1 MSNDFYDISAKM
13 KKLFP
18 PNPQGDLAALQQMAS
33 NSQESMQP
41 EQNFLQESVDV
52 TPGSMPIDKDYSVTD
67 FAALAGIRIN
77 ESQKTGPAGQLKAK
91 DNINIQPAGTTG
103 NPTQDRLV
111 GEEGIEVIPRT
122 DSPAQKPDFG
132 PSSGSSAQIE
142 DLAAR
147 ISKIEAWIEG
157 RIKGTMR
164 KVEGKSPHKKGTPKY
179 KKHMAAMHAEESTQ
193 KSSIKEELFRKL
205 AASRK

>member
-13 KKLFP
+13 KELFP
-18 PNPQGDLAALQQMAS
+18 SNPQGDLAALQQMA
-33 NSQESMQP
+33 NAPAEAAPAVDYVNESAT
-41 EQNFLQESVDV
+41 VKK
-52 TPGSMPIDKDYSVTD
+52 GSMPLDMDLSSFTR
-67 FAALAGIRIN
+67 LAGIN
-77 ESQKTGPAGQLKAK
+77 ESQATGPSGQLKAK
-91 DNINIQPAGTTG
+91 DAINTQPAGTTG

-111 GEEGIEVIPRT
+111 GEESWKDLMGK
-122 DSPAQKPDFG
+122 AKPVEMPDLG
-132 PSSGSSAQIE
+132 PGSTSAQIE
-142 DLAAR
+142 DLADR
-147 ISKIEAWIEG
+147 ISRIEEWIAG
-157 RIKGTMR
+157 RIDGTMR

>member
-1 MSNDFYDISAKM
+1 MSADFYDISAKM
-13 KKLFP
+13 KILFP
-18 PNPQGDLAALQQMAS
+18 PNPQADLAALQQMA
-33 NSQESMQP
+33 NAPAEAAPAVDYVNESAT
-41 EQNFLQESVDV
+41 VKK
-52 TPGSMPIDKDYSVTD
+52 GSMPLDMDLSSFTR
-67 FAALAGIRIN
+67 LAGIN
-77 ESQKTGPAGQLKAK
+77 ESQATGPSGQLKAK
-91 DNINIQPAGTTG
+91 DAINTQPAGTTG

-111 GEEGIEVIPRT
+111 GEESWKDLMGK
-122 DSPAQKPDFG
+122 AKPVEMPDLG
-132 PSSGSSAQIE
+132 PGSTSAQIE

-205 AASRK
+205 SASRK

>member
-18 PNPQGDLAALQQMAS
+18 SNPQADLAALQQMA
-33 NSQESMQP
+33 NAPAEAVPTADYINESAT
-41 EQNFLQESVDV
+41 VKK
-52 TPGSMPIDKDYSVTD
+52 GSMPLDMDLSSFTR
-67 FAALAGIRIN
+67 LAGIN
-77 ESQKTGPAGQLKAK
+77 ESQATGPSGQLKAK
-91 DNINIQPAGTTG
+91 DAINTQPAGTTG

-111 GEEGIEVIPRT
+111 GEESWKDLMGK
-122 DSPAQKPDFG
+122 AKPVEMPDLG
-132 PSSGSSAQIE
+132 PGSTSAQIE
-142 DLAAR
+142 DLADR
-147 ISKIEAWIEG
+147 ISRIEEWIAG
-157 RIKGTMR
+157 RIDGTMR

>member
-13 KKLFP
+13 KILFP

-52 TPGSMPIDKDYSVTD
+52 APGSMPIDKDYSVTD

-111 GEEGIEVIPRT
+111 GEA
-122 DSPAQKPDFG
+122 D
-132 PSSGSSAQIE
+132 E
-142 DLAAR
+142 DR
-147 ISKIEAWIEG
+147 ITALERRIEALESRLNEG
-157 RIKGTMR
+157 DGRKKGIHGKGHPMR
-164 KVEGKSPHKKGTPKY
+164 KKQQAAIHANEDRKKNV
-179 KKHMAAMHAEESTQ
+179 KKES
-193 KSSIKEELFRKL
+193 SSIKDELMKKL
-205 AASRK
+205 AERKIR

>member
-18 PNPQGDLAALQQMAS
+18 SNPQADLAALQQMA
-33 NSQESMQP
+33 NAPAEAVPTADYINESAT
-41 EQNFLQESVDV
+41 VKK
-52 TPGSMPIDKDYSVTD
+52 GSMPLDMDLSSFTR
-67 FAALAGIRIN
+67 LAGIN
-77 ESQKTGPAGQLKAK
+77 ESQATGPSGQLKAK
-91 DNINIQPAGTTG
+91 DTINTQPAGTTG

-147 ISKIEAWIEG
+147 ISKIEAWIENG
-157 RIKGTMR
+157 SSGTMR
-164 KVEGKSPHKKGTPKY
+164 KVEGKSPHKKGTKKY
-179 KKHMAAMHAEESTQ
+179 NAHMVAMHAEGSSN
-193 KSSIKEELFRKL
+193 KNSIKEELFRKL
-205 AASRK
+205 AASKK

>member
-13 KKLFP
+13 KELFP
-18 PNPQGDLAALQQMAS
+18 SNPQGDLAALQQMA
-33 NSQESMQP
+33 NAPAEAAPAVDYVNESAT
-41 EQNFLQESVDV
+41 VKK
-52 TPGSMPIDKDYSVTD
+52 GSMPLDMDLSSFTR
-67 FAALAGIRIN
+67 LAGIN
-77 ESQKTGPAGQLKAK
+77 ESQATGPSGQLKAK
-91 DNINIQPAGTTG
+91 DAINTQPAGTTG

-111 GEEGIEVIPRT
+111 GEESWKDLMGK
-122 DSPAQKPDFG
+122 AKPVEMPDLG
-132 PSSGSSAQIE
+132 PGSTSAQIE

-147 ISKIEAWIEG
+147 ISRIEAWIAG
-157 RIKGTMR
+157 RIDGTMR